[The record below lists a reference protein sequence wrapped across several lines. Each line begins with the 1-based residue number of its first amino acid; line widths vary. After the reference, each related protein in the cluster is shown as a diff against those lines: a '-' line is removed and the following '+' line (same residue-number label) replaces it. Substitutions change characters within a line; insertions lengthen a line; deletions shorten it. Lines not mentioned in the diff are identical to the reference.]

1 MVSAFTLKTFS
12 INIFK
17 HKLYQIYQIW
27 ENFIIVY
34 IILGVPGTT
43 LENEKPKYNYT
54 LGNIIESLKYF

>member
-1 MVSAFTLKTFS
+1 MVSAFTLKTFT
-12 INIFK
+12 IYTLK
-17 HKLYQIYQIW
+17 HKLYQIC
-27 ENFIIVY
+27 ENFVIVY